1 MKTLWSAAVVL
12 GLAGAASAEISVDN
26 CGETL
31 TFDKSPERIV
41 VHDMNMTDMA
51 FALGLQDKIVGLTGI
66 TGWYKT
72 SPDFDTLRGDIPELA
87 PKYPTVE
94 NLVAASPEMFFAG
107 WYYGMK
113 PGGEVTPDTLAPFGI
128 KTLVLTESCVHLH
141 KDRPEASMDL
151 LFNDVTRLGQVMGVS
166 EKAEMLV
173 SGWKEQLAAIE
184 AKTADQAKPRVFLL
198 DGPADAPFTAGKF
211 AIPDAMITAA
221 GGANVTH
228 DMDTS
233 WGRSSWEAVAASNPE
248 FLVLLDYS
256 NGEGAEGTFKFLQ
269 EHPVMQHTD
278 AVKNGR
284 WIGLRYEE
292 LTPGPANIDAIQKM
306 ADAMHPGLF

>member
-1 MKTLWSAAVVL
+1 
-12 GLAGAASAEISVDN
+12 
-26 CGETL
+26 
-31 TFDKSPERIV
+31 
-41 VHDMNMTDMA
+41 
-51 FALGLQDKIVGLTGI
+51 
-66 TGWYKT
+66 
-72 SPDFDTLRGDIPELA
+72 
-87 PKYPTVE
+87 
-94 NLVAASPEMFFAG
+94 
-107 WYYGMK
+107 
-113 PGGEVTPDTLAPFGI
+113 
-128 KTLVLTESCVHLH
+128 
-141 KDRPEASMDL
+141 
-151 LFNDVTRLGQVMGVS
+151 
-166 EKAEMLV
+166 
-173 SGWKEQLAAIE
+173 
-184 AKTADQAKPRVFLL
+184 
-198 DGPADAPFTAGKF
+198 
-211 AIPDAMITAA
+211 MITAA